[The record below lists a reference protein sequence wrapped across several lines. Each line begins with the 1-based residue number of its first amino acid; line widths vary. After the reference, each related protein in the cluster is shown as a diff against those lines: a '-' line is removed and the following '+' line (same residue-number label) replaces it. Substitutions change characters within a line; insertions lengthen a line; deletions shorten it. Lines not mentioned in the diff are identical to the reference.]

1 MCNFGVHTVISWILQ
16 VEQMVGQLETL
27 MDAPTVSQ
35 AVGQKTVKVISNLM
49 EGDSVA
55 LSASA
60 NR

>member
-1 MCNFGVHTVISWILQ
+1 
-16 VEQMVGQLETL
+16 MVGQLETL

-35 AVGQKTVKVISNLM
+35 AVGQKTVSVISNLL